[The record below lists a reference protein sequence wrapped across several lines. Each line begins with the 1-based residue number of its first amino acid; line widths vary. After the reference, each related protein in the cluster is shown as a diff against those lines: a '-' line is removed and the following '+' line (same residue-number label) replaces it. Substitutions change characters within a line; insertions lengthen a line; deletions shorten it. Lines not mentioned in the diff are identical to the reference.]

1 MSATDLEVIDKTS
14 PQWNILRGAN
24 NVPSAPLPK
33 GTTGDRGML
42 RNKRRMFGMD
52 EKKYK
57 EQRILRD
64 MIDGELNRI
73 AVTDS
78 KDEIKDMVFSL
89 VHSISSYSTIHIC
102 RIYDESGEFDVKS

>member
-1 MSATDLEVIDKTS
+1 MIVAFKRVQPLPEIGEKIS

-24 NVPSAPLPK
+24 NVPSAPFPK

-52 EKKYK
+52 EKIYK

-64 MIDGELNRI
+64 MIDG
-73 AVTDS
+73 
-78 KDEIKDMVFSL
+78 
-89 VHSISSYSTIHIC
+89 
-102 RIYDESGEFDVKS
+102 